1 MSRNP
6 PPDPYLQWLLN
17 VLVKQ
22 MNKQGSPFYLP
33 QLILNQSNPAY
44 EPYTIDG
51 EWSIP
56 SSAQL
61 QQAGDPICVATIPSD
76 IENLYQAIASR
87 PPNVT
92 LAGPTT
98 LKFQGALPF
107 RVSGI
112 SNVIA
117 QSAVVDYGEH
127 ASAEAI
133 FGQIPTWR
141 FGANGITLTGN
152 YKIHQACCAS
162 VDGEACASGAPNWT
176 EDSYGTFSVTLKK
189 PKASI
194 AGTAYAD
201 GKYLQFNIEKLSL
214 TASLKP
220 EDIVASVTIATI
232 TDPNLA
238 QMWQSLANAA
248 VGDPSTIKTVL
259 ENLHEILN
267 SEKTRRDIG
276 DVINQNL
283 RKLIDGGFFAAFL

>member
-117 QSAVVDYGEH
+117 QSAVAVDVHQVFAVIPQVHAPDHPDLLVHHQHGEDQHHGGHKLENHQAFARDQLPYAALHLGADH
-127 ASAEAI
+127 AHGLRAREVKCRINARQKTCKQSDDAQP
-133 FGQIPTWR
+133 GQI
-141 FGANGITLTGN
+141 
-152 YKIHQACCAS
+152 
-162 VDGEACASGAPNWT
+162 
-176 EDSYGTFSVTLKK
+176 
-189 PKASI
+189 
-194 AGTAYAD
+194 
-201 GKYLQFNIEKLSL
+201 
-214 TASLKP
+214 
-220 EDIVASVTIATI
+220 
-232 TDPNLA
+232 
-238 QMWQSLANAA
+238 
-248 VGDPSTIKTVL
+248 
-259 ENLHEILN
+259 
-267 SEKTRRDIG
+267 
-276 DVINQNL
+276 
-283 RKLIDGGFFAAFL
+283 

>member
-162 VDGEACASGAPNWT
+162 VDGEACASGAPNWAAASAPAPKIRAPIPPVRRSAT
-176 EDSYGTFSVTLKK
+176 CLRHVRYSAQPYAKQGTIRSA
-189 PKASI
+189 PHSM
-194 AGTAYAD
+194 
-201 GKYLQFNIEKLSL
+201 
-214 TASLKP
+214 
-220 EDIVASVTIATI
+220 VARVR
-232 TDPNLA
+232 
-238 QMWQSLANAA
+238 
-248 VGDPSTIKTVL
+248 GDP
-259 ENLHEILN
+259 
-267 SEKTRRDIG
+267 
-276 DVINQNL
+276 VIAWNPV
-283 RKLIDGGFFAAFL
+283 